1 MTKIVFMGT
10 PEFAVPSLKR
20 LIASHQ
26 VVGVVTQPDRPA
38 GRGRQLQPPPVKLA
52 AQANDIPVYQP
63 ISLRSEEA
71 IEPIRKW
78 APDLI
83 TVAAFGQILRAHLL
97 NLPPKG
103 CLNIH
108 ASLLPRWRG
117 AAPIQYAILSGD
129 EESGVSLM
137 RMDEG
142 LDTGPVYVRQAIPI
156 QPDET
161 AATLHD
167 RLAGLGASMLDDYL
181 DRILDGELAAEAQ
194 DDTLST
200 YAPMLKKD
208 AGVINWTQSAGQVDR
223 QIRAMT
229 PWPSAFTSWQGIR
242 LKVLAAEPLASGDL
256 PAGEPGRI
264 VLVAGSAAVRTADGG
279 IMLKRL
285 QLAGKRAA
293 TVEEFLRGHS
303 EFIGSRLSGS

>member
-1 MTKIVFMGT
+1 MGT
-10 PEFAVPSLKR
+10 PDFAVPGLKR
-20 LIASHQ
+20 LIAGHK

-38 GRGRQLQPPPVKLA
+38 GRGRQLQSPPVKLV

-71 IEPIRKW
+71 AEPISEW

-83 TVAAFGQILRAHLL
+83 IVAAFGQILRAHLL

-167 RLAGLGASMLDDYL
+167 RLADLGASMLDDYL
-181 DRILDGELAAEAQ
+181 DRILDGELLAEAQ
-194 DDTLST
+194 NDTLST

-208 AGVINWTQSAGQVDR
+208 AGVIDWTQSAGQVDR

-229 PWPSAFTSWQGIR
+229 PWPSAFTSWQGKR
-242 LKVLAAEPLASGDL
+242 LKVLVATPVSNDDL
-256 PAGEPGRI
+256 PSGEPGWVVRGPDSAV
-264 VLVAGSAAVRTADGG
+264 VLTADGG
-279 IMLKRL
+279 ILLKQL
-285 QLAGKRAA
+285 QLAGKRPAA
-293 TVEEFLRGHS
+293 LNDFLHGHP
-303 EFIGSRLSGS
+303 EFIGSQLPS

>member
-1 MTKIVFMGT
+1 MGT
-10 PEFAVPSLKR
+10 PDFAVPSLER
-20 LIASHQ
+20 LISSHE
-26 VVGVVTQPDRPA
+26 VTGVVTQPDRPA
-38 GRGRQLQPPPVKLA
+38 GRGRQLQPSPVKLTA
-52 AQANDIPVYQP
+52 LANAIPIYQP
-63 ISLRSEEA
+63 ISLRSEGA
-71 IEPIRKW
+71 IEPIREW

-83 TVAAFGQILRAHLL
+83 IVAAFGQILRAHLL

-129 EESGVSLM
+129 EETGVSLM

-142 LDTGPVYVRQAIPI
+142 LDTGPVYIRQAIPI

-167 RLAGLGASMLDDYL
+167 RLADLGASMIDDYL

-200 YAPMLKKD
+200 YAPRLKK
-208 AGVINWTQSAGQVDR
+208 SAGIIDWSQSTDQIDR

-229 PWPSAFTSWQGIR
+229 PWPSAFTSWQGTR
-242 LKVLAAEPLASGDL
+242 LKVLATTPLANDDL
-256 PAGEPGRI
+256 PAGEPGQVVI
-264 VLVAGSAAVRTADGG
+264 VSGSAAVLTADGG
-279 IMLKRL
+279 IMLRRL

-293 TVEEFLRGHS
+293 SLEEFMHGHP
-303 EFIGSRLSGS
+303 EFVGSHLPG

>member
-10 PEFAVPSLKR
+10 PEFALPSLKR
-20 LIASHQ
+20 LIASHE

-71 IEPIRKW
+71 IEPIREW

-83 TVAAFGQILRAHLL
+83 IVAAFGQILRAHLL

-129 EESGVSLM
+129 KETGVSLM

-156 QPDET
+156 QPDQT

-167 RLAGLGASMLDDYL
+167 RLAKLGASMLDDYL

-200 YAPMLKKD
+200 YAPMLRKD
-208 AGVINWTQSAGQVDR
+208 AGVIDWSQSASQIDR

-229 PWPSAFTSWQGIR
+229 PWPSAFTSWQGKR
-242 LKVLAAEPLASGDL
+242 LKVLEAYPVANDDL
-256 PAGEPGRI
+256 PAGEPGQI
-264 VLVAGSAAVRTADGG
+264 VLVPGSAAVRTIDGG

-285 QLAGKRAA
+285 QLAGKRAT
-293 TVEEFLRGHS
+293 TVKEFLRGHP
-303 EFIGSRLSGS
+303 EFNGSRLPG

>member
-1 MTKIVFMGT
+1 MAKIVFMGT
-10 PEFAVPSLKR
+10 PDFAVPGLLT
-20 LIASHQ
+20 LISNHE
-26 VVGVVTQPDRPA
+26 VVGIVTQPDRPA
-38 GRGRQLQPPPVKLA
+38 GRGRQLQPPPVKLV

-71 IEPIRKW
+71 IEPIREW
-78 APDLI
+78 APDVI
-83 TVAAFGQILRAHLL
+83 IVAAFGQILRAQLL
-97 NLPPKG
+97 NLPLKG

-129 EESGVSLM
+129 EETGVSLM

-142 LDTGPVYVRQAIPI
+142 LDTGPVYAQKALLI

-167 RLAGLGASMLDDYL
+167 RLANLGASMLDVYL
-181 DRILDGELAAEAQ
+181 DRILDGALTAEAQ
-194 DDTLST
+194 NDSLST

-208 AGVINWTQSAGQVDR
+208 AGVIDWTQTTGQVDR

-229 PWPSAFTSWQGIR
+229 PWPSAFTTWQGKR
-242 LKVLAAEPLASGDL
+242 LKVLAARPLPDDKLL
-256 PAGEPGRI
+256 PGEPGQI
-264 VLVAGSAAVRTADGG
+264 VHGPGSAAVLTADGG
-279 IMLKRL
+279 IMLERL
-285 QLAGKRAA
+285 QLAGKRA
-293 TVEEFLRGHS
+293 GQ
-303 EFIGSRLSGS
+303 